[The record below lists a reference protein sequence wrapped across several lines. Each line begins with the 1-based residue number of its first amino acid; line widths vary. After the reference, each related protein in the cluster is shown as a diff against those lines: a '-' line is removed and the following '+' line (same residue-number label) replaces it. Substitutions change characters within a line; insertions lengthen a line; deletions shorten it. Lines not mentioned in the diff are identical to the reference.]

1 MLVYLELWV
10 VALITSLLVLTLPH
24 LHPSAHSSLGLGWD
38 LVMAALRMRSAEQ
51 RFQYFIHYVKHR
63 TSSFCQKNLQNHFT
77 FKKKHLTHRDKCLR
91 FKVVCLITCLLFQFM
106 HHLMGI
112 RRSFSFDFQIE
123 RFICDLNTPMSNKDS
138 FALCV
143 LTAHNSVYYGFLTG
157 FIFTKLRFLEI
168 V

>member
-63 TSSFCQKNLQNHFT
+63 TSSFCQKT
-77 FKKKHLTHRDKCLR
+77 FKTTLHLKKN
-91 FKVVCLITCLLFQFM
+91 I
-106 HHLMGI
+106 
-112 RRSFSFDFQIE
+112 
-123 RFICDLNTPMSNKDS
+123 
-138 FALCV
+138 
-143 LTAHNSVYYGFLTG
+143 
-157 FIFTKLRFLEI
+157 
-168 V
+168 